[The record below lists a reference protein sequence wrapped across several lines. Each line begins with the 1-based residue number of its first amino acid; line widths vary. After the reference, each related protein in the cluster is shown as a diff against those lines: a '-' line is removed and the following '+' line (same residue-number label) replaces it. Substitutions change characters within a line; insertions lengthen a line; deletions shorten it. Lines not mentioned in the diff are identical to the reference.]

1 MRTSQL
7 SLMNKITETY
17 AIAEDQEPPEQGR
30 AALGELEK
38 RLNLIKP
45 Q

>member
-1 MRTSQL
+1 ML
-7 SLMNKITETY
+7 NKITETY
-17 AIAEDQEPPEQGR
+17 AHTENQEPPEEGR